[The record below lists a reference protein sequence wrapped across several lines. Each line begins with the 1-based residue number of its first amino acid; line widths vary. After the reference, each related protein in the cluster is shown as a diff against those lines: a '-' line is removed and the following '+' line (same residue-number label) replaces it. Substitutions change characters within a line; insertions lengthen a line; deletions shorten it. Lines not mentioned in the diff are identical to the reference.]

1 MSSAPNSIT
10 KFVFRTS
17 VIPIENEWVPAFCVE
32 LQQLT
37 KKSKQMKTFKKE
49 KHK

>member
-1 MSSAPNSIT
+1 MSSAPSSTT

-32 LQQLT
+32 LQQQVT
-37 KKSKQMKTFKKE
+37 KKSNQMKTFKK
-49 KHK
+49 